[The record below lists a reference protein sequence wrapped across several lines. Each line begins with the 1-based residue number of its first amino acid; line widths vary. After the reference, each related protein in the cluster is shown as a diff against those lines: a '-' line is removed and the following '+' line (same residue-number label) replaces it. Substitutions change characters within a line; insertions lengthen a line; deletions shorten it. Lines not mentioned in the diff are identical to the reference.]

1 MSCHILSSQGRNQEI
16 VLLAEPRKGTVS
28 SKSHWDRVYREHSP
42 EQVSWYQAESALSL
56 RLIRQAVPE
65 TSAALIDVGGGASTL
80 VDGLLAAGYRRLT
93 VLDLSGVALAAA
105 RQRLGAA
112 AESVSWVQA
121 DVLATSLRPDSF
133 HLWHDRAVF
142 HFLTEPADRK
152 RYLAQA
158 RDAVVPGGFVLMATF
173 APDAPPR
180 CSGLAVAR
188 YSPETLQAEL
198 GADFELQ
205 SSHREEHHTPR
216 GQAQPFTYCLF
227 RTRSH
232 PPLRN

>member
-1 MSCHILSSQGRNQEI
+1 MNR
-16 VLLAEPRKGTVS
+16 
-28 SKSHWDRVYREHSP
+28 KSHWDRVYREQLP

-56 RLIRQAVPE
+56 RLIQQAVPE
-65 TSAALIDVGGGASTL
+65 TSAAIIDVGGGASTL

-93 VLDLSGVALAAA
+93 VLDLSRVALAAA
-105 RQRLGAA
+105 RLRLGAA

-121 DVLATSLRPDSF
+121 DVLSTSLRQDSF
-133 HLWHDRAVF
+133 QLWHDRAVF
-142 HFLTEPADRK
+142 HFLTEPTDRR

-158 RDAVVPGGFVLMATF
+158 RAAVVPGGYVLMATF

-180 CSGLAVAR
+180 CSGLEVAR
-188 YSPETLQAEL
+188 YSPEVLQAEL

-216 GQAQPFTYCLF
+216 GLAQPFIYCLF
-227 RTRSH
+227 RTRSR
-232 PPLRN
+232 PPSRQ